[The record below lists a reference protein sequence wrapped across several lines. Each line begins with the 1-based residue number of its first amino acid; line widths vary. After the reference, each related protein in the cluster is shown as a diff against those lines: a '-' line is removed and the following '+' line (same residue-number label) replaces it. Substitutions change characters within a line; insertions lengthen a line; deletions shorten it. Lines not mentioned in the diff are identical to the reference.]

1 MKQSMNEKDER
12 IEGFEENM
20 KLRETELIEVYRND
34 SNPVSDRS
42 YRQIV
47 ILYGPW
53 GSPRKK
59 NDRGTKIKKFNESRT
74 DTKSEIPN

>member
-1 MKQSMNEKDER
+1 MDVLQTEKDLMKQSMNEKDER

-34 SNPVSDRS
+34 SNSVSDRS

-47 ILYGPW
+47 TLYG
-53 GSPRKK
+53 
-59 NDRGTKIKKFNESRT
+59 
-74 DTKSEIPN
+74 